1 MPEVPDAVESLIR
14 SNHMLQRT
22 PLFPGLLIAAV
33 APLSAL
39 AQIVYPDTRTVAVED
54 EFHGRAV
61 ADPYRWL
68 EDDIRE
74 SQEVADWVEAQ
85 NEIAFSYLAAIPE
98 RDAIRARLQELWD
111 YERFGTPRR
120 IAGRYFFTRNDG
132 LQNQSVL
139 YTQATL
145 DSAPTVLLDP
155 NTWSEDGTVS
165 LGGWVVSDDGRYLA
179 YARSRAGSDW
189 NDWHVRE
196 VDTLRDLPDRLGWS
210 KFGTVSWTGD
220 GLGFFYTRFPEPRSG
235 EAYQAPNLHQKVY
248 YHRLGTPQSVDVLV
262 YGRGDEPEWIFGTHV
277 TEDGRYLV
285 VDVWKD
291 TDDKNQ
297 VLIKD
302 LFEPYGTFLELIPRF
317 DHGFEFIGN
326 DGRVFYFETDFLA
339 PKGRVIAIDIAEPE
353 ESAWREIIPEAEE
366 TLRGVSFAGGV
377 LIASYLKDV
386 TSSVRLFRTD
396 GTHIRDVG
404 FPGLGTVRGFGGR
417 QSDTE
422 VFYNY
427 SSFNLPASIYRYDI
441 ITGESTLWRQPEV
454 DFDPQDF
461 VVRQVFYRSRDG
473 TRVPMFIAHRRDAA
487 LDGNRP
493 TLLYG
498 YGGFNISMLAS
509 YSAARLA
516 WMEMGGIYAQPNL
529 RGGSEYG
536 EEWHEAG
543 KTLQK
548 QNVFDDFIAA
558 AEWLIAEGYTRP
570 EKLAIQGRSNGG
582 LLVGAAMT
590 QRPELFGAALPAVG
604 VMDMLRYHRFT
615 AGRYWVEEY
624 GDVGDPDEF
633 EALFA
638 YSPYHN
644 LRPGTSYPATL
655 VTTADTDDRVVPG
668 HSFKFAAALQAAHE
682 GEPPV
687 LIRIETGA
695 GHGSGKPTS
704 KLIDETADLWA
715 FLVATLRF

>member
-1 MPEVPDAVESLIR
+1 MFRLVFLIPALAIVAFAVVTAS
-14 SNHMLQRT
+14 
-22 PLFPGLLIAAV
+22 
-33 APLSAL
+33 
-39 AQIVYPDTRTVAVED
+39 AQIVYPDTRAVAVED
-54 EFHGRAV
+54 EFHGQTV

-74 SQEVADWVEAQ
+74 SEEVTAWVRAQ
-85 NEIAFSYLAAIPE
+85 NDVAFAYLENIPE
-98 RDAIRARLQELWD
+98 RGAIRARLQALWD
-111 YERFGTPRR
+111 YERFGSPRKR
-120 IAGRYFFTRNDG
+120 AGRYYFTRNDG

-139 YTQATL
+139 YSQASL
-145 DSAPTVLLDP
+145 DSAPEVVIDP

-165 LGGWVVSDDGRYLA
+165 LGDWVVSEDGRYIA
-179 YARSRAGSDW
+179 YSKRQAGSDW
-189 NDWHVRE
+189 NEWQVLYVAE
-196 VDTLRDLPDRLGWS
+196 GQDLPDRLQWS
-210 KFGTVSWTGD
+210 KFSTASWTSD
-220 GLGFFYTRFPEPRSG
+220 SRGFFYTRFPAPEG
-235 EAYQAPNLHQKVY
+235 GQAYQAPNTHQKVY
-248 YHRLGTPQSVDVLV
+248 YHRVGTPQSADVLV
-262 YGRGDEPEWIFGTHV
+262 YERADQPEWIFGTRV
-277 TEDGRYLV
+277 TEDGRWLV
-285 VDVWKD
+285 IDVWKD
-291 TDDKNQ
+291 TDNKNQ
-297 VLIKD
+297 IVIKD
-302 LFEPYGTFLELIPRF
+302 LQEPYGLPWELISRF
-317 DHGFEFIGN
+317 DHGFDFIGN
-326 DGRVFYFETDFLA
+326 DGRTFYFETDFQA
-339 PKGRVIAIDIAEPE
+339 PRGRVIAVDLDDPSEA
-353 ESAWREIIPEAEE
+353 SWREIVPEAEE
-366 TLRGVSFAGGV
+366 TLRGVDFVGGT

-386 TSSVRLFRTD
+386 TSLVRIFRAD
-396 GTHIRDVG
+396 GAHVRDVE

-417 QSDTE
+417 QSDSET
-422 VFYNY
+422 FYSY
-427 SSFNLPASIYRYDI
+427 SSFNRPSSIYRYDVES
-441 ITGESTLWRQPEV
+441 GESSLWRQPDV
-454 DFDPQDF
+454 DFDPGDY
-461 VVRQVFYRSRDG
+461 VVRQVFYESGDG
-473 TRVPMFIAHRRDAA
+473 TRVPMFVAHRRDVE

-509 YSAARLA
+509 FSAARLA

-558 AEWLIAEGYTRP
+558 AEWLIDNGYTRP

-604 VMDMLRYHRFT
+604 VMDVLRYHRFT

-624 GDVGDPDEF
+624 GDVDDPEQF
-633 EALFA
+633 AALRA

-644 LRPGTSYPATL
+644 LRPGTTYPATL

-715 FLVATLRF
+715 FLVTTLDF

>member
-1 MPEVPDAVESLIR
+1 
-14 SNHMLQRT
+14 MLQRT

-248 YHRLGTPQSVDVLV
+248 YHRLGTPQSADVLV

-302 LFEPYGTFLELIPRF
+302 LFEPYGTFLALIPRF

-441 ITGESTLWRQPEV
+441 VTGESALWRQPEV

-461 VVRQVFYRSRDG
+461 AVRQVFYRSGDG
-473 TRVPMFIAHRRDAA
+473 TRVPMFIAHRRDAE

-516 WMEMGGIYAQPNL
+516 WMEMGGVYAQPNL

-558 AEWLIAEGYTRP
+558 AEWLIANDYTRP

-668 HSFKFAAALQAAHE
+668 HSFKFAAALQAAHA

>member
-1 MPEVPDAVESLIR
+1 
-14 SNHMLQRT
+14 MLQRT

-248 YHRLGTPQSVDVLV
+248 YHRLGTPQSADVLV

-441 ITGESTLWRQPEV
+441 VTGESALWRQPEV

-473 TRVPMFIAHRRDAA
+473 TRVPMFIAHRRDAE

-516 WMEMGGIYAQPNL
+516 WMEMGGVYAQPNL

-558 AEWLIAEGYTRP
+558 AEWLIANDYTRP

-668 HSFKFAAALQAAHE
+668 HSFKFAAALQAAHA

>member
-1 MPEVPDAVESLIR
+1 MFRLVFLI
-14 SNHMLQRT
+14 
-22 PLFPGLLIAAV
+22 
-33 APLSAL
+33 SAL
-39 AQIVYPDTRTVAVED
+39 AIVAFAVVTASAQIVYPDTRAVAVED
-54 EFHGRAV
+54 EFHGQTV

-74 SQEVADWVEAQ
+74 SEEVTAWVRAQ
-85 NEIAFSYLAAIPE
+85 NDVAFAYLENIPE
-98 RDAIRARLQELWD
+98 RGAIRARLQALWD
-111 YERFGTPRR
+111 YERFGSPRKR
-120 IAGRYFFTRNDG
+120 AGRYYFTRNDG

-139 YTQATL
+139 YSQASL
-145 DSAPTVLLDP
+145 DSAPEVVIDP

-165 LGGWVVSDDGRYLA
+165 LGDWVVSEDGRYIA
-179 YARSRAGSDW
+179 YSKRQAGSDW
-189 NDWHVRE
+189 NEWQVLYVAE
-196 VDTLRDLPDRLGWS
+196 GQDLPDRLQWS
-210 KFGTVSWTGD
+210 KFSTASWTSD
-220 GLGFFYTRFPEPRSG
+220 SRGFFYTRFPAPEG
-235 EAYQAPNLHQKVY
+235 GQAYQAPNTHQKVY
-248 YHRLGTPQSVDVLV
+248 YHRVGTPQSADVLV
-262 YGRGDEPEWIFGTHV
+262 YERADQPEWIFGTRV
-277 TEDGRYLV
+277 TEDGRWLV
-285 VDVWKD
+285 IDVWKD
-291 TDDKNQ
+291 TDNKNQ
-297 VLIKD
+297 IVIKD
-302 LFEPYGTFLELIPRF
+302 LREPYGLPTELISRF
-317 DHGFEFIGN
+317 DHGFDFIGN
-326 DGRVFYFETDFLA
+326 DGRTFYFETDFQA
-339 PKGRVIAIDIAEPE
+339 PRGRVIAVDLDDPSEA
-353 ESAWREIIPEAEE
+353 SWREIVPEAEE
-366 TLRGVSFAGGV
+366 TLRGVDFVGGT

-386 TSSVRLFRTD
+386 TSLVRIFRAD
-396 GTHIRDVG
+396 GAHVRDVE

-417 QSDTE
+417 QSDSET
-422 VFYNY
+422 FYSY
-427 SSFNLPASIYRYDI
+427 SSFNRPSSIYRYDVES
-441 ITGESTLWRQPEV
+441 GESSLWRQPDV
-454 DFDPQDF
+454 DFDPGDY
-461 VVRQVFYRSRDG
+461 VVRQVFYESGDG
-473 TRVPMFIAHRRDAA
+473 TRVPMFVAHRRDVE

-509 YSAARLA
+509 FSAARLA

-558 AEWLIAEGYTRP
+558 AEWLIDNGYTRP

-624 GDVGDPDEF
+624 GDVDDPEQF
-633 EALFA
+633 AALRA

-644 LRPGTSYPATL
+644 LRPGTTYPATL

-682 GEPPV
+682 GDPPV

-715 FLVATLRF
+715 FLVTALDF